1 MPVTPIAARR
11 NTSTPFYILR
21 INFTKVSIK
30 ITMWKYINYDV
41 YVSNNGCC
49 RTPYCCR
56 ACHKMYRFKL
66 TETFTVQIQT
76 HTTLHAQL

>member
-1 MPVTPIAARR
+1 
-11 NTSTPFYILR
+11 
-21 INFTKVSIK
+21 
-30 ITMWKYINYDV
+30 MWKYINYDV